1 MTRPSNAGLTLAA
14 VVLVAL
20 NLRGSIAAVP
30 PLLGELQ
37 EEIGLSA
44 AGASLL
50 TTLPVLLFALAAP
63 GAVRLGRRVGPG
75 SAILLGLGL
84 VVLGSVA
91 RVLGGP
97 VTLLIGTVVLG
108 VGMTIGNVLVPVV
121 AKRDFRERAPQLIG
135 AFTAS
140 LAVGA
145 SLTAALTVPVAHQ
158 FGWRVGLGVWGVLAV
173 LAAPLWWFAVARHEG
188 RERQEDRRA
197 AADTGGV
204 TAHPAV
210 RTLWRHRLAWVVAV
224 ALGTQSALY
233 YSFTTWIPTYL
244 MEEVGLAQ
252 VTAGYALSVFQVMGI
267 PFTLAVP
274 WLTRRRT
281 TQGWIGCTV
290 AVVWIL
296 VLLGLAVVPQAWPV
310 WVVVA
315 GAAQGTGFAL
325 ALTLIVLRSADE
337 SVTGPLSGM
346 SQLVGYSIGA
356 AGPFVVG
363 VLAQATGGWAVPGL
377 VLIGV
382 AASAFAAMWVAGQ
395 DRTIT

>member
-1 MTRPSNAGLTLAA
+1 MSRPSSAGLTLAA

-37 EEIGLSA
+37 EEIGLST

-75 SAILLGLGL
+75 SAILVGLAL

-97 VTLLIGTVVLG
+97 VALLVGTLVLG

-173 LAAPLWWFAVARHEG
+173 LAAPLWWLAVARHE
-188 RERQEDRRA
+188 RQERREERRA
-197 AADTGGV
+197 AADDGSV
-204 TAHPAV
+204 TTRPAV
-210 RTLWRHRLAWVVAV
+210 RTLWRYRLAWVVAV

-274 WLTRRRT
+274 WLTRRRP

-296 VLLGLAVVPQAWPV
+296 VLLGLAVLPQAWPL

-346 SQLVGYSIGA
+346 SQLIGYSIGA

-363 VLAQATGGWAVPGL
+363 VLASATGGWAVPGL

-382 AASAFAAMWVAGQ
+382 AMAAFASMWVAGQ